1 MYFFVETHRNA
12 SLRRNFFGKK
22 DGIGIFGGKEYSGCM
37 KKETKTTR
45 APLADLMRPERI
57 ADFFG
62 QEKVIGPGSF
72 LRTAIEKDVVPS
84 IVFWGPPGT
93 GKTTLARIVANETK
107 ARFVQLSATSSG
119 KKDLKAVVAE
129 AEREKESGVRTIVFI
144 DEIHRW
150 NKAQQ
155 DALLPSVE
163 NGTITLVGAT
173 TENPSFE
180 VNGALLSR
188 CRVIVLSHLE
198 VGDIEKILRRAVS
211 DAENGLGDKSFQQE
225 EGVLEFLASMSNGD
239 ARFALNVLETCVLQ
253 ESDLTKDLVKKVLQK
268 SHLLYDK
275 HGEEHYNVI
284 SALHKSMRGGD
295 ADAAVY
301 WVCRMLEGGEDPLY
315 IARRMVRF
323 ASEDIGLANN
333 TALLLANT
341 VFNACHTLGMP
352 ECGVHLAHCA
362 IYLAKS
368 PKSVSAYDA
377 YELARKDVLTHGNL
391 PVPLHIRNAPTK
403 LMKDL
408 GYGKEYKYTP
418 KEDSAGQEYLP
429 DKLRGRKYVL

>member
-1 MYFFVETHRNA
+1 MVIKVK
-12 SLRRNFFGKK
+12 S
-22 DGIGIFGGKEYSGCM
+22 
-37 KKETKTTR
+37 
-45 APLADLMRPERI
+45 PLADRMRPETLGEF
-57 ADFFG
+57 AG
-62 QEKVIGPGSF
+62 QEKAVGEGTF
-72 LRTAIEKDVVPS
+72 LARAIAADNVPS
-84 IVFWGPPGT
+84 SIFWGPPGT
-93 GKTTLARIVANETK
+93 GKTTLARIAARETK
-107 ARFVQLSATSSG
+107 SAFETLSATSSG
-119 KKDLKAVVAE
+119 KADLKRVAE
-129 AEREKESGVRTIVFI
+129 AAEKRFAEGGKTIVFI

-163 NGTITLVGAT
+163 RGVLTLIGAT

-180 VNGALLSR
+180 VNAALLSR
-188 CRVIVLSHLE
+188 CRVIVLHPLSE
-198 VGDIEKILRRAVS
+198 EAIEAILKRALS
-211 DAENGLGDKSFQQE
+211 DTKRGLGAKKIRVK
-225 EGVLEFLASMSNGD
+225 EGAIAFLASVANGD
-239 ARFALNVLETCVLQ
+239 ARFALNTLEACAETHGEISRKAVQ
-253 ESDLTKDLVKKVLQK
+253 DVLQK

-275 HGEEHYNVI
+275 HGEEHFNVI

-333 TALLLANT
+333 TALLLANA
-341 VFNACHTLGMP
+341 VFDACHKLGYP

-362 IYLAKS
+362 IYLANS
-368 PKSVSAYDA
+368 PKSVAAYDA
-377 YELARKDVLTHGNL
+377 YEAAKRDVMQHGNL

-408 GYGKEYKYTP
+408 DYGKGYKYTP
-418 KEDSAGQEYLP
+418 KEDSSDQEYLP
-429 DKLRGRKYVL
+429 EKLRGRKYVR